1 MTCVCFSFAFNL
13 DLLRRVEKFNSIGK
27 MWPTYNLLLG
37 KYFLTRMPPAL
48 MDNRPCVKCF
58 TYMKIFCFPSDFD
71 KTWWCC
77 STHGRVL
84 QHLQVSSKFDEK
96 KNSFTYNTFNAWSVH
111 WWQVNLALK
120 WIFVFHIHYDRGD
133 VSCSIV
139 HNVGRYAGGNA
150 LFLSTLRYLSIFQAF
165 LHLQKNLSSFL
176 HIYLA
181 HSVFTGS
188 NNPKNKMC

>member
-1 MTCVCFSFAFNL
+1 MLNVL
-13 DLLRRVEKFNSIGK
+13 PI
-27 MWPTYNLLLG
+27 W
-37 KYFLTRMPPAL
+37 KYF
-48 MDNRPCVKCF
+48 
-58 TYMKIFCFPSDFD
+58 
-71 KTWWCC
+71 
-77 STHGRVL
+77 
-84 QHLQVSSKFDEK
+84 VSHQILIKLGDVVVHMAGYYNISKFHQNLM
-96 KNSFTYNTFNAWSVH
+96 KNKIVLHIIHLMHGPFIGG
-111 WWQVNLALK
+111 K
-120 WIFVFHIHYDRGD
+120 WIWPWNGFLYFMFTLIE
-133 VSCSIV
+133 V